1 MKILITGATGFVG
14 RQAVLFL
21 RDRGHEIVVLTRDSE
36 TAPVRLPI
44 ACPVFSWPNA
54 DQPPPREAF
63 ADVDAVVH
71 LAGENIINRWTS
83 SRKKEIIKSRV
94 ESTSQMVAA
103 MQELARKPKVFVC
116 ASAIGYYG
124 DRGDELL
131 DEAAEPG
138 EGFLPDLCRQW
149 EAAAQQAEAS
159 GIRVVSLRIG
169 VVLGHDGGA
178 LQPMLPPFR
187 MGVGGKVGSGRQW
200 MSWIHVR
207 DLAGLI
213 HHVLETDAVKGPVN
227 AVSPHPATNVV
238 FTQTLARVL
247 KRPHLFAVP
256 GFVLK
261 ILLGEAS
268 EVVLT
273 SQRGKARKAIESGY
287 EFVFP
292 ELQAA
297 LEEICSRE
305 DHELLMEQWVP
316 RPMDEVFAFFGDA
329 QNLEL
334 VTPPHLRFKVL
345 RSSTNPLQAGTLIDY
360 KLQLHGIPF
369 RWQSLIGEWNPVT
382 HFSDTQIRGP
392 YKKWHH
398 THTFFEQDGGTLIR
412 DHALYRL
419 PFGVPGDAVA
429 YFFVKKDLEKI
440 FGYRFQKVREL
451 FGE

>member
-1 MKILITGATGFVG
+1 MKILVTGATGFIG
-14 RQAVLFL
+14 RQVILYL
-21 RDRGHEIVVLTRDSE
+21 RDRGHEIVVLTRDAQK
-36 TAPVRLPI
+36 APVRLPI
-44 ACPVFSWPNA
+44 ACPVFFWQGA

-63 ADVDAVVH
+63 AGVDAVVH
-71 LAGENIINRWTS
+71 LAGENIINRWTA
-83 SRKKEIIKSRV
+83 SRKKEIIKSRA
-94 ESTSQMVAA
+94 ESTRQLVAV
-103 MQELARKPKVFVC
+103 MQELDHKPKVFVC

-124 DRGDELL
+124 DRGDESL
-131 DEAAEPG
+131 DESAEPG
-138 EGFLPDLCRQW
+138 EGFLSDLCRQW
-149 EAAAQQAEAS
+149 EEAARQAEES

-187 MGVGGKVGSGRQW
+187 MGFGGKVASGKQW

-213 HHVLETDAVKGPVN
+213 LHAIETDTVNGPLN
-227 AVSPHPATNVV
+227 AVSPQPVPSV
-238 FTQTLARVL
+238 EFTQTLAAVL
-247 KRPHLFAVP
+247 KRPHLFPVP

-261 ILLGEAS
+261 IIMGEAS
-268 EVVLT
+268 QVVLT
-273 SQRGKARKAIESGY
+273 SQRVIARKTAGY

-292 ELQAA
+292 ELKAA
-297 LEEICSRE
+297 LEDICGRE

-316 RPMDEVFAFFGDA
+316 RPIEEVFNFFGDA

-345 RSSTNPLQAGTLIDY
+345 GSTTNPLQAGTLIDY

-369 RWQSLIGEWNPVT
+369 RWQSLIGEWNPVI
-382 HFSDTQIRGP
+382 HFSDTQMRGP

-398 THTFFEQDGGTLIR
+398 THTFIEQDGGTLIR

-419 PFGVPGDAVA
+419 PFGVPGDTVA

-440 FGYRFQKVREL
+440 FSYRVAKVREL

>member
-1 MKILITGATGFVG
+1 MKILITGATGFIG
-14 RQAVLFL
+14 RQVVLYL

-44 ACPVFSWPNA
+44 ACPVFSWQGA
-54 DQPPPREAF
+54 DQPPPSEAF

-71 LAGENIINRWTS
+71 LAGENIINRWTA
-83 SRKKEIIKSRV
+83 SRKKEIIKSRA
-94 ESTSQMVAA
+94 ESTRQLVKT

-124 DRGDELL
+124 DRGDESL

-138 EGFLPDLCRQW
+138 EGFLSDLCRQW
-149 EAAAQQAEAS
+149 EEAARQAEES

-187 MGVGGKVGSGRQW
+187 MGFGGKVGSGRQW

-213 HHVLETDAVKGPVN
+213 HHALETDSVKGPVN
-227 AVSPHPATNVV
+227 AVSPHPVSNVV
-238 FTQTLARVL
+238 FTQTLAMVL
-247 KRPHLFAVP
+247 NRPHLFAVP

-261 ILLGEAS
+261 IIMGEAS

-273 SQRGKARKAIESGY
+273 SQRVKARKAIESGY

-297 LEEICSRE
+297 LEDICRHE
-305 DHELLMEQWVP
+305 DHELLMEQWIP
-316 RPMDEVFAFFGDA
+316 RPIDEVFAFFGDA

-334 VTPPHLRFKVL
+334 LTPPHLRFKVL
-345 RSSTNPLQAGTLIDY
+345 GSSTKSLQAGTLIDY

-369 RWQSLIGEWNPVT
+369 RWQSLIGEWSPVT
-382 HFSDTQIRGP
+382 HFSDTQLRGP

-398 THTFFEQDGGTLIR
+398 THTFIEQNGGTLIR

-419 PFGVPGDAVA
+419 PFGVPGDTVA

-440 FGYRFQKVREL
+440 FGYRFAKVREL
-451 FGE
+451 FGG

>member
-1 MKILITGATGFVG
+1 MKILITGATGFIG
-14 RQAVLFL
+14 RQVILHL
-21 RDRGHEIVVLTRDSE
+21 RDRGHTIVVLTRDAE
-36 TAPVRLPI
+36 KAPVRLPI
-44 ACPVFSWPNA
+44 ACPVFSWQNA

-71 LAGENIINRWTS
+71 LAGENVINRWTS

-94 ESTSQMVAA
+94 ESTRQLVAT

-124 DRGDELL
+124 DRGDESL
-131 DEAAEPG
+131 DESAEAG

-149 EAAAQQAEAS
+149 EEAARQAEEA

-187 MGVGGKVGSGRQW
+187 LGFGGRVGSGKQW

-213 HHVLETDAVKGPVN
+213 LHALETEPVKGPLN
-227 AVSPHPATNVV
+227 AVSPQPVSNVE
-238 FTQTLARVL
+238 FTQTLAAVL
-247 KRPHLFAVP
+247 KRPHLFPIP
-256 GFVLK
+256 GFALK
-261 ILLGEAS
+261 IIMGEAS
-268 EVVLT
+268 QVVLT
-273 SQRGKARKAIESGY
+273 SQRVTARKAAGY

-292 ELQAA
+292 ELKVA
-297 LEEICSRE
+297 LADICARE

-316 RPMDEVFAFFGDA
+316 RPIDEVFAFFSDA

-334 VTPPHLRFKVL
+334 LTPPHLCFKVL
-345 RSSTNPLQAGTLIDY
+345 GLSTKQLQEGTRIDY
-360 KLQLHGIPF
+360 KLQLHGISF

-382 HFSDTQIRGP
+382 HFSDTQMRGP
-392 YKKWHH
+392 YKKMASYPYLHRTGRRH
-398 THTFFEQDGGTLIR
+398 SD
-412 DHALYRL
+412 
-419 PFGVPGDAVA
+419 P
-429 YFFVKKDLEKI
+429 
-440 FGYRFQKVREL
+440 
-451 FGE
+451 

>member
-1 MKILITGATGFVG
+1 MKILFTGATGFIG
-14 RQAVLFL
+14 RQAVLHL

-44 ACPVFSWPNA
+44 ACSVFSWQGA
-54 DQPPPREAF
+54 GQPPREAF
-63 ADVDAVVH
+63 AGVDAVVH
-71 LAGENIINRWTS
+71 LAGENIINRWTP
-83 SRKKEIIKSRV
+83 SRKKEIIKSRA
-94 ESTSQMVAA
+94 ESTRQLVKA
-103 MQELARKPKVFVC
+103 MQKLDHPPKVFVC
-116 ASAIGYYG
+116 ASAIGFYG

-131 DEAAEPG
+131 DESAEPG

-149 EAAAQQAEAS
+149 EEAARQAEES

-187 MGVGGKVGSGRQW
+187 LGFGGKVGSGKQW

-213 HHVLETDAVKGPVN
+213 LHAIETDSVRGPVN

-238 FTQTLARVL
+238 FTQTLAAVL
-247 KRPHLFAVP
+247 KRPHLFSVP
-256 GFVLK
+256 GFALK
-261 ILLGEAS
+261 IIMGEAS
-268 EVVLT
+268 QVVLT
-273 SQRGKARKAIESGY
+273 SQRVIARKAAGY

-292 ELQAA
+292 ELRAA
-297 LEEICSRE
+297 LEDICVRE

-316 RPMDEVFAFFGDA
+316 RPINEIFAFFGDVK
-329 QNLEL
+329 NLEL
-334 VTPPHLRFKVL
+334 LTPPHLRFKVL
-345 RSSTNPLQAGTLIDY
+345 SSSTDSLQAGTLIDY

-382 HFSDTQIRGP
+382 HFSDTQMRGP

-398 THTFFEQDGGTLIR
+398 THTFIEQEGGTLIR
-412 DHALYRL
+412 DHALYRI
-419 PFGVPGDAVA
+419 PFGVPGDTVA

-440 FGYRFQKVREL
+440 FSHRFAKVREL